1 MRLPVFPVALLLAL
15 ASTAGA
21 EVPNLSLDQTGG
33 PSGATGAAARL
44 ILAQRSFELAL
55 SSGDPLVLIS
65 AIRMARDVTLRA
77 PAAWTKTTEGDPGPD
92 SPEGRTAAPDP
103 AGPEAI
109 AIARGLAGEDPDLQD
124 LVYDLDAQ
132 LPHGRRPTAINAT
145 ATLDPG
151 QTDSWTLV
159 LAGEVAAEI
168 GLIGDGDT
176 NLGLTIADESGAL
189 VCALPAAKAPALCR
203 FTPARNGF
211 FTIEV
216 RNPGP
221 ARNSYR
227 LVGN

>member
-1 MRLPVFPVALLLAL
+1 MRPLLPAALLLAL
-15 ASTAGA
+15 THAGQA
-21 EVPNLSLDQTGG
+21 ETPNLSPNQMGE
-33 PSGATGAAARL
+33 SGAAARL
-44 ILAQRSFELAL
+44 ILAQQAYERAL
-55 SSGDPLVLIS
+55 SGGDPVVLIT
-65 AIRMARDVTLRA
+65 AIRLARDVTLRG
-77 PAAWTKTTEGDPGPD
+77 PAGWTKSTEGDPAPD
-92 SPEGRTAAPDP
+92 APEGTRAAPDP

-109 AIARGLAGEDPDLQD
+109 GIAQGLAGDDPDLQD

-132 LPHGRRPTAINAT
+132 LPHGRLPTAINAT

-159 LAGEVAAEI
+159 LAGEAGAEI

-176 NLGLTIADESGAL
+176 ALSLTVQDEGGT
-189 VCALPAAKAPALCR
+189 VICAFPAAQAPALCR

-211 FTIEV
+211 FTV
-216 RNPGP
+216 RIGNPGP

>member
-1 MRLPVFPVALLLAL
+1 MRLPVLPFVLLLCV
-15 ASTAGA
+15 ASAARA
-21 EVPNLSLDQTGG
+21 EAPNLSPNQVGE
-33 PSGATGAAARL
+33 AGAAARL
-44 ILAQRSFELAL
+44 ILAQRSYEVAL
-55 SSGDPLVLIS
+55 SSGDPVVLIS
-65 AIRMARDVTLRA
+65 AIRMAREVTLRA
-77 PAAWTKTTEGDPGPD
+77 PAAWTKTTEGDPDAGA
-92 SPEGRTAAPDP
+92 PEGKAAAPDP

-109 AIARGLAGEDPDLQD
+109 AIAQGLAGEDPDLQD

-132 LPHGRRPTAINAT
+132 LPHGRRPTAINAP

-159 LAGEVAAEI
+159 LAGEATAEI

-211 FTIEV
+211 FTVTV
-216 RNPGP
+216 RNPGLG
-221 ARNSYR
+221 RNSYR

>member
-1 MRLPVFPVALLLAL
+1 MRLPFLPAALLLAL

-21 EVPNLSLDQTGG
+21 EDPNLSPGQAGEA
-33 PSGATGAAARL
+33 GAVARL
-44 ILAQRSFELAL
+44 ILAQRSYEVAL
-55 SSGDPLVLIS
+55 SSGDPVVLIS
-65 AIRMARDVTLRA
+65 AIRLARDVTLRA
-77 PAAWTKTTEGDPGPD
+77 PPAWTKTTEGEPASGAPD
-92 SPEGRTAAPDP
+92 GKAAPPDP

-109 AIARGLAGEDPDLQD
+109 AIAQGLAGEDPDLQD

-159 LAGEVAAEI
+159 LAGEAAAEI

-176 NLGLTIADESGAL
+176 DLALTIADETGAL
-189 VCALPAAKAPALCR
+189 VCALPAAKGPALCR

-211 FTIEV
+211 FTV
-216 RNPGP
+216 RVGNPGP
-221 ARNSYR
+221 VRNSYR